1 MVLQEKGI
9 IRHFLIEQT
18 VKLKSLDKESIDIVF
33 QYNIHSN
40 INIFNYILLTFQ
52 TKIYCNY

>member
-1 MVLQEKGI
+1 MVLQEKEI

-18 VKLKSLDKESIDIVF
+18 VKLKSLDKVSIDIVF

-40 INIFNYILLTFQ
+40 IKYILLCITY
-52 TKIYCNY
+52 ISN